1 LPPHALFRLSTRTIG
16 NQVVIQY
23 LNDRD
28 HAWLRA
34 LIQSYESGVGSRQ
47 TELISRLREPL
58 SVRAPKAKQRAA
70 VEVLASVCSPRVSAV
85 LPPREARWQLFSA
98 AANLNAPRDAVLK
111 HVADEL
117 GTDPASL
124 ESSLFADLESER
136 QAGPLPLTLTPE
148 SLALEANFRLVS
160 RWLVRAERVC
170 IRAWGDVRALL
181 RQARQDGLIC
191 NAREIAGGE
200 TTGAASVPSVTL
212 DVSGPLSLFRHTSIY
227 GRALCGLLSRL
238 LSCERFVLS
247 AVCAPGAG
255 LAPMTLVVQ
264 SGDPIRP
271 LREPPELDA
280 KVERRFLKDLRK
292 GAPDWDSTREPVPLS
307 ANGALVFP
315 DFELWHRSE
324 PERRFLLEIVGFWTP
339 KYLLEKLQNLLAARM
354 ADFILCVDEARAC
367 GDVEVPVHAQVL
379 RFKRRIDV
387 AAVLRLL
394 EAMRARGR

>member
-16 NQVVIQY
+16 HQVVIHY

-34 LIQSYESGVGSRQ
+34 LIQGYESGVGSRQ
-47 TELISRLREPL
+47 IELMSRLREPL
-58 SVRAPKAKQRAA
+58 SVRAPRAKQRVA
-70 VEVLASVCSPRVSAV
+70 VEVLESLCARRVSAV
-85 LPPREARWQLFSA
+85 VPPREARWQLFTA
-98 AANLNAPRDAVLK
+98 AANLNAPRAVVVK
-111 HVADEL
+111 RVAEEL

-124 ESSLFADLESER
+124 ESSLFADLESESL
-136 QAGPLPLTLTPE
+136 AGPLPLALTPE
-148 SLALEANFRLVS
+148 NLALEANFRLVS
-160 RWLVRAERVC
+160 RWLVRAERVH

-191 NAREIAGGE
+191 NACEFAATE
-200 TTGAASVPSVTL
+200 TNGSAPHPSVTL

-238 LSCERFVLS
+238 LVCERFVLS

-271 LREPPELDA
+271 LREPPALDA
-280 KVERRFLKDLRK
+280 KVERRFIKDFRK
-292 GAPDWDSTREPVPLS
+292 GAPDWDSRREPVPLS
-307 ANGALVFP
+307 ADGSLVFP

-324 PERRFLLEIVGFWTP
+324 PGRRFLLEIVGFWTP
-339 KYLLEKLQNLLAARM
+339 KYLLEKLQKLRAAHIS
-354 ADFILCVDEARAC
+354 DFILCVDQARAC
-367 GDVEVPVHAQVL
+367 SDVEPPVHAQVL
-379 RFKRRIDV
+379 RFNRRIDV
-387 AAVLRLL
+387 AAVLALL
-394 EAMRARGR
+394 EALRARYR